1 MPGAVGRTSTYA
13 LTNVTLP
20 YVLQLARKG
29 YEEAIGEN
37 AALKL
42 GVNIHQ
48 GKVTN
53 PAVAETFGFE
63 CAAS

>member
-1 MPGAVGRTSTYA
+1 
-13 LTNVTLP
+13 VTLP

-29 YEEAIGEN
+29 LDRVIAGN
-37 AALKL
+37 PALWQ

-53 PAVAETFGFE
+53 SAVAAAFGIE
-63 CAAS
+63 CAGN